1 MTIVLCYET
10 GEGHTAR
17 VAERIRER
25 LEAAGCEVW
34 LGRCREVA
42 AERLGGAAG
51 VIAGASVHMGKHHKR
66 ALRFARE
73 HAGLLAERP
82 AAFFSVS
89 LTAKSDAEAK
99 RRELAGYLEQFQQ
112 QSNWR
117 PDQVAT
123 FAGAVPFTRYG
134 LIKRKIMLSI
144 LRDEGMDPDPSRD
157 YDFTD
162 WAAVDAFAD
171 AFLERIG

>member
-10 GEGHTAR
+10 GEGHTAQ

-25 LEAAGCEVW
+25 LETGAGEVW
-34 LGRCREVA
+34 LGRCREVDV
-42 AERLGGAAG
+42 ERLAAAAG
-51 VIAGASVHMGKHHKR
+51 VVVGASVHMGKHHKR

-89 LTAKSDAEAK
+89 LTAKSDAEDK

-112 QSNWR
+112 QSGWR
-117 PDQVAT
+117 PDQVAA

-134 LIKRKIMLSI
+134 FIKRKIMLSI

-162 WAAVDAFAD
+162 WKAVDAFAD
-171 AFLERIG
+171 AFQERIG